1 MQTRNRSGVA
11 GVRRVHLERT
21 VFLAGTMALF
31 ACAFGQKA
39 EASLIWNITAS
50 PIIANWNASNP
61 GDELRISYLI
71 QNQSSPGD
79 ANNLIQFSVSAGLD
93 HGVYNASTPG
103 GNWTASIL
111 QDQTIFSGNGSY
123 IAPNSSDTFRIFS
136 YNTQPATGTANAIA
150 SFPEGTP
157 FPSQS
162 VPIPV
167 IPEPMTLA
175 LFALGGGA
183 AWRKRCGG
191 ACV

>member
-1 MQTRNRSGVA
+1 MGVD
-11 GVRRVHLERT
+11 T
-21 VFLAGTMALF
+21 
-31 ACAFGQKA
+31 
-39 EASLIWNITAS
+39 
-50 PIIANWNASNP
+50 
-61 GDELRISYLI
+61 LRISYLV

-93 HGVYNASTPG
+93 HGVYNAYISVG
-103 GNWTASIL
+103 SWTASIL
-111 QDQTIFSGNGSY
+111 QDQTIFSGNGSA
-123 IAPNSSDTFRIFS
+123 IPPSGGALFHLFS
-136 YNTQPATGTANAIA
+136 YNTQTATGTANAIA
-150 SFPEGTP
+150 AGDPLPEH

-191 ACV
+191 ACGRGAEATL